1 VTAPRVQDIMEAL
14 RARVADNMAVIRA
27 EKTSKILTMDG
38 EQGDVPPGYGLS
50 RSEQYVGQLG

>member
-1 VTAPRVQDIMEAL
+1 MEAL

-27 EKTSKILTMDG
+27 EKTSKIPTIDG